1 MDGVLHKPFTLKSL
15 TEILGR
21 YYQPGQMALPQSVE
35 PEQVSLPGQLLDQAT
50 FDNLLSMAGGQS
62 DFLVHL
68 SKLYKENASPAADTL
83 ENAVRA
89 GDVEAAA
96 AAAHALKSMSYNM
109 GAVAVS
115 ALAAKIEAEARGGK
129 ICSPTDL
136 GEIRQVLRQTFM
148 LLDEA
153 VVPPSGKQVA

>member
-15 TEILGR
+15 AGILGR
-21 YYQPGQMALPQSVE
+21 YYQPGQIALPESVQ
-35 PEQVSLPGQLLDQAT
+35 PEQVSLSGQLLDQAT
-50 FDNLLSMAGGQS
+50 FDNLLSMAGGQR

-89 GDVEAAA
+89 GDVESAA

-115 ALAAKIEAEARGGK
+115 ALAAKIEAEARAGK
-129 ICSPTDL
+129 HCSPSAL
-136 GEIRQVLRQTFM
+136 AEIREALLHTFM
-148 LLDEA
+148 LLDDA
-153 VVPPSGKQVA
+153 LAPPNGKQVA